1 MSTAKQTNSL
11 LQVLLR
17 YVAEKYSVEVEF
29 EFRFHPVRRWRFDAC
44 FPELKIAIEQEGAV
58 WVQGR
63 HTRGSGFVKD
73 MEKYNAAAELGYRL
87 FRYTPKDVKSGKM
100 FAQVE
105 GVVKADQAIICA
117 GSRK

>member
-1 MSTAKQTNSL
+1 MSKAANSEL
-11 LQVLLR
+11 AFRWGLCD
-17 YVAEKYSVEVEF
+17 VAERYSIRLEF
-29 EFRFHPVRRWRFDAC
+29 EYRFHPVRRWRFDAC

-87 FRYTPKDVKSGKM
+87 FRYTPKEVRAGKM
-100 FAQVE
+100 LERVEQVI
-105 GVVKADQAIICA
+105 KAELLPY
-117 GSRK
+117 R